1 MVNFVLTAGSLNT
14 PGQSAELALSNRE
27 RQQAGDHLNIKVPKS
42 IEEVPFRFKS
52 AFERNLDCNF
62 FNKAPGYQDFDCKK

>member
-1 MVNFVLTAGSLNT
+1 MIAGSLNT
-14 PGQSAELALSNRE
+14 PGQTAELTLSKGE

-62 FNKAPGYQDFDCKK
+62 FIKAPGYQDFDCKK